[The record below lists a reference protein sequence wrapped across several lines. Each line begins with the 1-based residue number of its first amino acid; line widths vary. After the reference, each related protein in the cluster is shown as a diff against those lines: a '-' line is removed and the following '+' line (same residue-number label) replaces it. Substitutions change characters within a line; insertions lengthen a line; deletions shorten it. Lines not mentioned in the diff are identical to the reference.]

1 MGVQSCV
8 MQMMTRKSRPDF
20 WIDRLFASGAAQKGA
35 VIRRSAQ
42 WIDREV
48 GRDRFF
54 AEVRRRGFHLI
65 RTADQF
71 VVICHGGPVHI
82 LF

>member
-1 MGVQSCV
+1 
-8 MQMMTRKSRPDF
+8 MQMLTRENRPDF
-20 WIDRLFASGAAQKGA
+20 WIAQIFSSKAAQIGA
-35 VIRRSAQ
+35 VIHRPVQ

-48 GRDRFF
+48 GRDRFVT
-54 AEVRRRGFHLI
+54 EIRRRGFHLI

-71 VVICHGGPVHI
+71 VVICHGGPVHL

>member
-1 MGVQSCV
+1 
-8 MQMMTRKSRPDF
+8 MQDTKHKHRPDF
-20 WIDRLFASGAAQKGA
+20 WLCQMFSSKAAQKGA
-35 VIRRSAQ
+35 VIRRSIH
-42 WIDREV
+42 WVEREV
-48 GRDRFF
+48 GQDRFF
-54 AEVRRRGFHLI
+54 EEVERRGYHLI

>member
-1 MGVQSCV
+1 
-8 MQMMTRKSRPDF
+8 MQDTKHQHRPDF
-20 WIDRLFASGAAQKGA
+20 WLSQMFSSKAAQKGA
-35 VIRRSAQ
+35 VIRRSIH
-42 WIDREV
+42 WVEREV
-48 GRDRFF
+48 GQDRFF
-54 AEVRRRGFHLI
+54 EEVERRGYHLI